1 MAEIKKL
8 QEIELKRLQEFQS
21 NMEGLIKAL
30 GQIEL
35 KKKRILKDE
44 DSLNV
49 QFELLSDEELS
60 ISNYIKNNYGN
71 INVDLKTGEFTYS
84 KE

>member
-1 MAEIKKL
+1 MIETKKL

-21 NMEGLIKAL
+21 SMEGLINSL
-30 GQIEL
+30 GQMEL

-44 DSLNV
+44 ESLNA
-49 QFELLSDEELS
+49 QFKLLNDEELS
-60 ISNYIKNNYGN
+60 ISNYIKGHYGN

>member
-44 DSLNV
+44 DSLNI

>member
-30 GQIEL
+30 GQM
-35 KKKRILKDE
+35 RIP
-44 DSLNV
+44 
-49 QFELLSDEELS
+49 
-60 ISNYIKNNYGN
+60 
-71 INVDLKTGEFTYS
+71 
-84 KE
+84 